1 MTKESAW
8 KDFTR
13 VDGFYGEIFASMDDT
28 ELAELKEAFDKGW
41 EEKNTGKTYDTY
53 LRDDRHFGDGTNGFD
68 MKDFISIVNCYVAGS
83 NYRIEEDERRE
94 DVDRLD

>member
-13 VDGFYGEIFASMDDT
+13 EDGFYGKVFTSMNNA

-41 EEKNTGKTYDTY
+41 EENNTGKTYDTY
-53 LRDDRHFGDGTNGFD
+53 LRDARHFGDGINGFGT
-68 MKDFISIVNCYVAGS
+68 KDFIFIVNCYVAGS

-94 DVDRLD
+94 GVE

>member
-13 VDGFYGEIFASMDDT
+13 EDGFYGKVFTSMDNT
-28 ELAELKEAFDKGW
+28 ELTELKEAFDKGW

-53 LRDDRHFGDGTNGFD
+53 LRDTRHFGDGLNGFGV
-68 MKDFISIVNCYVAGS
+68 KDFIFIVNCYVAGS
-83 NYRIEEDERRE
+83 NYRIEEDERCE
-94 DVDRLD
+94 GVE